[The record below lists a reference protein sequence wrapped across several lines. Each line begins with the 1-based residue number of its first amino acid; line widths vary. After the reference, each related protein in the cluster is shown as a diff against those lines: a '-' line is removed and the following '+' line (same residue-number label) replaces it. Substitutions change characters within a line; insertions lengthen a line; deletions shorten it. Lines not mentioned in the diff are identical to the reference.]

1 MADQPPIAALKE
13 SVGPSVIVGMSAAIA
28 EAGANPVITVTPP
41 AALTTV
47 DTVPI
52 GPPGLS
58 SVLWAVEAKKGTAY
72 YGAMIR
78 GQTNGTVANG
88 LEYGVSIA
96 PTGGTFDFVW
106 SVAVSAGSMLLQITP
121 SSTGWTIYAIRVIE
135 LPT

>member
-1 MADQPPIAALKE
+1 MATPPFGLFKE
-13 SVGPSVIVGMSAAIA
+13 GVGPVILPGMAAGVAIA
-28 EAGANPVITVTPP
+28 GENPVITVTPG

-52 GPPGLS
+52 GPPGIS
-58 SVLWAVEAKKGTAY
+58 SVLWAVEAKKSTNY

-78 GQTNGTVANG
+78 GQTNATVANG
-88 LEYGVSIA
+88 LEYGVAVA

-106 SVAVSAGSMLLQITP
+106 SVAVSAGNLLLQITP
-121 SSTGWTIYAIRVIE
+121 SSTGWTIYALRLVE